1 MQMQGF
7 DLNKSN
13 PCLFSKSLH
22 TILRI
27 TYQLLYHAFAWSY
40 DMVAATV
47 SFGKW
52 NDWVREVL
60 PLIAGYKVLEVGF
73 GPGHLQ
79 VELIRRGYQVYGL
92 DESKQMVRLATRRI
106 KKQGQHVNLTRGLA
120 QCMPFP
126 ERFDTIVATFPSEY
140 VFDPKT
146 IKEFYRV
153 LLPGGALI
161 VLLSA
166 MPPRGSLLNKILRRA
181 SDLIF
186 LERPNPLENKL
197 EKIIQDYRNE
207 GLILKKVYLERKAYS
222 LILFVG
228 EKSTPYPQ

>member
-1 MQMQGF
+1 MF
-7 DLNKSN
+7 YITLRS
-13 PCLFSKSLH
+13 
-22 TILRI
+22 ILRI
-27 TYQLLYHAFAWSY
+27 TYHLLYHSFAWSY
-40 DMVAATV
+40 DLVAAIV
-47 SFGKW
+47 SIGKW

-60 PLIAGYKVLEVGF
+60 PWMAGNKVLEVGF

-79 VELIRRGYQVYGL
+79 VELTRRGFQVYGL
-92 DESKQMVRLATRRI
+92 DELEQMVRQAARLI
-106 KKQGQHVNLTRGLA
+106 KKQGKKANLTRGLA
-120 QCMPFP
+120 QDMPYP
-126 ERFDTIVATFPSEY
+126 EFFDTIVATFPSEY

-186 LERPNPLENKL
+186 LERPNPLENML

-207 GLILKKVYLERKAYS
+207 GLILKKVHLERKTYS

-228 EKSTPYPQ
+228 EKSTPHPQ